1 VLKHEGLGPEW
12 RTEASVL
19 CVAGRSPLDE
29 PAAAM
34 VAQLLGKQGLGARVE
49 GADAVATMNIL
60 RLETSGVALV
70 CLSYLDAERT

>member
-1 VLKHEGLGPEW
+1 
-12 RTEASVL
+12 
-19 CVAGRSPLDE
+19 
-29 PAAAM
+29 M